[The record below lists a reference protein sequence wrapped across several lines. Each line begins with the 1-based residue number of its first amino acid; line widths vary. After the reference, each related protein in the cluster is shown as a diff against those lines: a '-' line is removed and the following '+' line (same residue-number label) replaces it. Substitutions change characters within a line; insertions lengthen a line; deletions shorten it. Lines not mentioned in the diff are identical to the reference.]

1 MATKRKYQQTDL
13 QESVHESRQSQVYG
27 NTSKP
32 AKKPRRFEPPA
43 QRKQAHASSVN
54 AIKKRLRDVTRRLE
68 RAEDLPAD
76 VRIESERALAAYQQE
91 LASAQ
96 AEKTRQ
102 KMIKKYHMVRFFE
115 RQKATRLLKK
125 LRKRLLV
132 AVSREEVETLKAQMH
147 VAEVDLNYTQYFP
160 LGEPYISLY
169 PQKTSSTDDP
179 DLSKEATKPKPPL
192 WSEVEKCMENG
203 TLTRLRN
210 RITAGSAQVSKPL
223 ERKPIKAKAPTAP
236 IDTTGM
242 NRRERRSQRGAK
254 ESRTQNKS
262 MAFAKNEAFGA
273 SQNVIGGKDAGQND
287 DDSDGGFF
295 EE

>member
-1 MATKRKYQQTDL
+1 MKRKYQEATP
-13 QESVHESRQSQVYG
+13 QEAVHASRHSQVYG
-27 NTSKP
+27 NPSKP
-32 AKKPRRFEPPA
+32 AKKPRRFEPPV

-54 AIKKRLRDVTRRLE
+54 AIKKRVRDVTRKLE

-76 VRIESERALAAYQQE
+76 VRAEDERALAAYQQE

-125 LRKRLLV
+125 LRKRLL
-132 AVSREEVETLKAQMH
+132 AAESTEEVETLKAQMH
-147 VAEVDLNYTQYFP
+147 VAEVDLNYTQYCP
-160 LGEPYISLY
+160 LSEVYVSLY
-169 PQKTSSTDDP
+169 PPKVSSSNDAD
-179 DLSKEATKPKPPL
+179 SSNEVESKPKPPM
-192 WSEVEKCMENG
+192 WGEVEKCMEDG
-203 TLTRLRN
+203 TLNRLRN
-210 RITAGSAQVSKPL
+210 RISVGPAQVSKSL
-223 ERKPIKAKAPTAP
+223 ERKPIKAKPQP
-236 IDTTGM
+236 PPVDMTGM
-242 NRRERRSQRGAK
+242 NRRERRSQREAK
-254 ESRTQNKS
+254 DSRTKNKS

-273 SQNVIGGKDAGQND
+273 SQNAAGNGNAGQAD